1 MRERLAEGLYAS
13 HMTYIVTENG
23 TIIAQFL
30 RLIDA
35 NEFLSNLQYEDG
47 SKLYEVQRPTS

>member
-1 MRERLAEGLYAS
+1 
-13 HMTYIVTENG
+13 MTYIVTENG